1 MCMRRQ
7 EIDAAILAHLNSS
20 WTKVALVVVTVADES
35 DVSFSENEDYFQVVA
50 QHIEQ
55 LVNEGRLLAQGNL
68 QDWRHSEIRK
78 L

>member
-1 MCMRRQ
+1 MRRQ

-20 WTKVALVVVTVADES
+20 WTKVSLVVVTVADES
-35 DVSFSENEDYFQVVA
+35 DVSFSENEDDFQVVA

-78 L
+78 P